1 MLRVQTVLFVCTGN
15 TCRSPMAEAIA
26 RMVLESGKV
35 PGHGREVF
43 VASAGLAA
51 WDGSPVSG
59 ETLESLKKLGISF
72 DGHSKRLTPEM
83 IRKASVVLT
92 MTRAHMVS
100 ARSLVGGEPDQ
111 DKVQMLDPAGDLDDP
126 IGMGQAAYDA
136 LAGRLS
142 RVLPG
147 RLKELL

>member
-1 MLRVQTVLFVCTGN
+1 
-15 TCRSPMAEAIA
+15 
-26 RMVLESGKV
+26 
-35 PGHGREVF
+35 
-43 VASAGLAA
+43 
-51 WDGSPVSG
+51 
-59 ETLESLKKLGISF
+59 
-72 DGHSKRLTPEM
+72 
-83 IRKASVVLT
+83 
-92 MTRAHMVS
+92 MVS

>member
-1 MLRVQTVLFVCTGN
+1 MKTVLFVCTGN

-26 RMVLESGKV
+26 RDLLESGQV

-43 VASAGLAA
+43 VVSAGLGA
-51 WDGSPVSG
+51 WDGSPYSG
-59 ETLESLKKLGISF
+59 ETLETLRKRGIRL
-72 DGHSKRLTPEM
+72 DGQAKRLTPEM
-83 IRKASVVLT
+83 VRRASLVLG
-92 MTRAHMVS
+92 MTRSHVMGAK
-100 ARSLVGGEPDQ
+100 ALVGGEEHQ
-111 DKVQMLDPAGDLDDP
+111 RKVHLVDVAGDMEDP

-136 LAGRLS
+136 LAERMD

>member
-1 MLRVQTVLFVCTGN
+1 
-15 TCRSPMAEAIA
+15 
-26 RMVLESGKV
+26 
-35 PGHGREVF
+35 
-43 VASAGLAA
+43 
-51 WDGSPVSG
+51 
-59 ETLESLKKLGISF
+59 
-72 DGHSKRLTPEM
+72 M

-136 LAGRLS
+136 LAGRLA

>member
-1 MLRVQTVLFVCTGN
+1 MQRVQTVLFVCTGN

-26 RMVLESGKV
+26 RFVLESGKV

-59 ETLESLKKLGISF
+59 ETLNSLKKMGISF

-92 MTRAHMVS
+92 MTRTHMVG

>member
-1 MLRVQTVLFVCTGN
+1 
-15 TCRSPMAEAIA
+15 MAEAIA
-26 RMVLESGKV
+26 RFVLESGKV

-59 ETLESLKKLGISF
+59 ETLYSLKKMGISF

-92 MTRAHMVS
+92 MTRTHMVG